1 MDRTFRGLVAGTIAG
16 VAMNIWNLA
25 DYYFF
30 RVSNV
35 RLLDWVAVL
44 TSGEKSQSGFQI
56 ITDFIIQ
63 IIWDGFLGAIFA
75 HLLIKISSKGI
86 MIKAT
91 LYGALLWFFIRSIA
105 VLFRLNPLIIGQ
117 TFPGRLSNLL
127 GAVLWG
133 IVLGYLLQRFDKV
146 FED

>member
-1 MDRTFRGLVAGTIAG
+1 M
-16 VAMNIWNLA
+16 
-25 DYYFF
+25 
-30 RVSNV
+30 
-35 RLLDWVAVL
+35 DWVAVL